1 MEDLIKKAKS
11 GDKLAFTEL
20 MLQMQDELYKIAKIR
35 LKNDDDVFDVIQDTM
50 LSAYKSLK
58 KLKHNEYFKTWIIKI
73 LINECNK
80 IHRQNKKIIY
90 LENYNQTDL
99 VYNDKY
105 DDFEKLEKIAKL
117 REQGILNYEEYYKIK
132 DLKSKT
138 DIFGVEVVK
147 TEYLNENIR
156 VEKAA
161 IDKLTNDEKIE
172 NSILDILKRNE
183 VTPVILEDVI
193 EDLVKC

>member
-1 MEDLIKKAKS
+1 MKTFFGGMFMNKE
-11 GDKLAFTEL
+11 EL
-20 MLQMQDELYKIAKIR
+20 RKE
-35 LKNDDDVFDVIQDTM
+35 
-50 LSAYKSLK
+50 
-58 KLKHNEYFKTWIIKI
+58 
-73 LINECNK
+73 
-80 IHRQNKKIIY
+80 
-90 LENYNQTDL
+90 
-99 VYNDKY
+99 
-105 DDFEKLEKIAKL
+105 
-117 REQGILNYEEYYKIK
+117 GILYPIKLEYYKIK

-183 VTPVILEDVI
+183 VTPVILGDVI